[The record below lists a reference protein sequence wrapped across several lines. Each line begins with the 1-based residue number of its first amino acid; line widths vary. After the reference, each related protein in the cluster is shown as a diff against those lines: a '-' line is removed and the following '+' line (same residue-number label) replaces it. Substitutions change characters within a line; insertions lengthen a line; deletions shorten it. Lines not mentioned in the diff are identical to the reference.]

1 MCALCKGQA
10 AILLDT
16 LINEFRYCCSSL
28 CLSLRKDNE
37 RSYIA
42 VQEIVVLHVNIKGT
56 PGDCLCFTSK
66 QFPARKGK
74 TLYRN
79 PISVNNQVSHIYLMC
94 HIPCT
99 CSPAECADP

>member
-42 VQEIVVLHVNIKGT
+42 VQEIIVLHLNIKGT

-79 PISVNNQVSHIYLMC
+79 PISVNNKVSHLYHVSHSLYLF
-94 HIPCT
+94 T
-99 CSPAECADP
+99 S